1 MPTKIQLPT
10 CLMDALEDLFP
21 TLEWERVSFFIGIKF
36 PFNIRSRAAMVPSGF
51 KGFRQTLRLL
61 EWQAPN

>member
-51 KGFRQTLRLL
+51 KGFRQT
-61 EWQAPN
+61 